1 MASNPVPRAAL
12 SHEGDAVV
20 RPALRRTSEVTPSP
34 AVTPASP
41 PAPSPTDALVG
52 VAAPASGEGHPKHK
66 GKKHKGEH
74 HKAGKHETAETV
86 ELVVTLA
93 KPVRRTL
100 KTAAAER
107 ETTPEALASLVL
119 TAWLER

>member
-12 SHEGDAVV
+12 SREGDAVV
-20 RPALRRTSEVTPSP
+20 RPALRRTPDETP
-34 AVTPASP
+34 TPAPTPVHP
-41 PAPSPTDALVG
+41 PAPTDALFGATPPV
-52 VAAPASGEGHPKHK
+52 EELPKPK
-66 GKKHKGEH
+66 GKKHKGA

-86 ELVVTLA
+86 ELVLTLA

-100 KTAAAER
+100 KAAAAER
-107 ETTPEALASLVL
+107 ETTPEALAALVL

>member
-1 MASNPVPRAAL
+1 MPSNPVPRAAL
-12 SHEGDAVV
+12 SREGDTVV
-20 RPALRRTSEVTPSP
+20 RPALRRTPDPT
-34 AVTPASP
+34 ASTA
-41 PAPSPTDALVG
+41 PAPVA
-52 VAAPASGEGHPKHK
+52 VAAPTPTDVLFGGASAAHQDKPKPK
-66 GKKHKGEH
+66 GKKHKGT
-74 HKAGKHETAETV
+74 HKPAKHETVDTV

-100 KTAAAER
+100 KAVAAER

>member
-1 MASNPVPRAAL
+1 MPSNPAPRAAL
-12 SHEGDAVV
+12 SHEGDGVV
-20 RPALRRTSEVTPSP
+20 RPALRRTPDATPSP
-34 AVTPASP
+34 ALAPVSP
-41 PAPSPTDALVG
+41 PPPSPTDALFG
-52 VAAPASGEGHPKHK
+52 VAPPTASEAHHKHK
-66 GKKHKGEH
+66 DKKHKGA
-74 HKAGKHETAETV
+74 HKSAKTETADTV

>member
-1 MASNPVPRAAL
+1 MPSNPVPRAAL
-12 SHEGDAVV
+12 SRQGDNVV
-20 RPALRRTSEVTPSP
+20 RPALRRSPDPTSS
-34 AVTPASP
+34 AA
-41 PAPSPTDALVG
+41 PAPVR
-52 VAAPASGEGHPKHK
+52 VAAPAPTDVLFGGAPSAPQDQRKPK
-66 GKKHKGEH
+66 GKKHKGA
-74 HKAGKHETAETV
+74 HKTAKHETVDTV

-100 KTAAAER
+100 KAVAAER

>member
-12 SHEGDAVV
+12 SREGDTVV
-20 RPALRRTSEVTPSP
+20 RPALRRTPDETPSP
-34 AVTPASP
+34 PLAPVHP
-41 PAPSPTDALVG
+41 PAPSPTDALFG
-52 VAAPASGEGHPKHK
+52 ATPPAAADEQHKAK
-66 GKKHKGEH
+66 GKKHKGA
-74 HKAGKHETAETV
+74 HKAGKHETVETV
-86 ELVVTLA
+86 ELVVTLP

>member
-12 SHEGDAVV
+12 TREGDTVV
-20 RPALRRTSEVTPSP
+20 RPALRRTPDPASAPALAPVHPPTPVP
-34 AVTPASP
+34 TPAP
-41 PAPSPTDALVG
+41 VGEPAGGPSEQP
-52 VAAPASGEGHPKHK
+52 HK
-66 GKKHKGEH
+66 ARGKKHKGA

-100 KTAAAER
+100 KAAAAER

>member
-12 SHEGDAVV
+12 SREGDTVV
-20 RPALRRTSEVTPSP
+20 RPALRRTADETPSLALAP
-34 AVTPASP
+34 VHP
-41 PAPSPTDALVG
+41 PAPTPSVVTTPPP
-52 VAAPASGEGHPKHK
+52 APEEAHKPK
-66 GKKHKGEH
+66 GKKHKGA
-74 HKAGKHETAETV
+74 HKTGKHDSAETV

>member
-12 SHEGDAVV
+12 TREGDTVV
-20 RPALRRTSEVTPSP
+20 RPALRRTPDESP
-34 AVTPASP
+34 GPAPAPVHP
-41 PAPSPTDALVG
+41 PAPAPTDALFG
-52 VAAPASGEGHPKHK
+52 ATTPQPAEEPHKPK
-66 GKKHKGEH
+66 GKKHKGP
-74 HKAGKHETAETV
+74 HKPGKHETGDTV
-86 ELVVTLA
+86 ALVVTLA

-100 KTAAAER
+100 KSAAAER

>member
-12 SHEGDAVV
+12 SREGDSVV
-20 RPALRRTSEVTPSP
+20 RPALRRTPDAAPRRALAPVNPPEPVD
-34 AVTPASP
+34 ALFGAP
-41 PAPSPTDALVG
+41 PAPAEEPHKPKRA
-52 VAAPASGEGHPKHK
+52 KHK
-66 GKKHKGEH
+66 GK
-74 HKAGKHETAETV
+74 AGRHQNVETV
-86 ELVVTLA
+86 ELVVTLT

-100 KTAAAER
+100 KAAAAER

>member
-12 SHEGDAVV
+12 SREGDNVV
-20 RPALRRTSEVTPSP
+20 RPALRRAPDQS
-34 AVTPASP
+34 ASP
-41 PAPSPTDALVG
+41 PLAPVGVPAPAPTDVLFGGAQP
-52 VAAPASGEGHPKHK
+52 APEKHRPK
-66 GKKHKGEH
+66 GKKHKGA
-74 HKAGKHETAETV
+74 HKAGKPESAETV

-100 KTAAAER
+100 KAVAAER
-107 ETTPEALASLVL
+107 ETSPEALASLVL

>member
-12 SHEGDAVV
+12 SREGDTVV
-20 RPALRRTSEVTPSP
+20 RPALRRTPD
-34 AVTPASP
+34 ATPAPALAPVHPPAAATDALFGAAP
-41 PAPSPTDALVG
+41 PAPSEEP
-52 VAAPASGEGHPKHK
+52 HK
-66 GKKHKGEH
+66 AKSKKHKGP
-74 HKAGKHETAETV
+74 HKAGKHEAPDTV